1 MRQESLL
8 KQAVLAKTQGDYA
21 LAEKYFRDCLIIA
34 PRNAEALRELGFI
47 RYGIHKD
54 YHDAKDLFIQSLQI
68 EDCFTGHF
76 YLAMVLA
83 RMDEI
88 EEAEKE
94 YLKALEQAHS
104 DGDRGLGETEYA
116 DFLGINGRLDEA
128 LKHFQEAL
136 AVCPDYERAKKR
148 HRALLQVIAHN
159 DAPNAGE
166 MPPQR

>member
-8 KQAVLAKTQGDYA
+8 KQALLAKERNDYV
-21 LAEKYFRDCLIIA
+21 LAEKCFRDCLTIA
-34 PRNAEALRELGFI
+34 PHNAEALRELGFI
-47 RYGIHKD
+47 RYGIHKN
-54 YHDAKDLFIQSLQI
+54 YQDAKDLFIQSLQI

-76 YLAMVLA
+76 YLAIVLA
-83 RMDEI
+83 RLDEI
-88 EEAEKE
+88 QEAEKE
-94 YLKALEQAHS
+94 YLKALEQAQS

-148 HRALLQVIAHN
+148 HHALLQVIAQN
-159 DAPNAGE
+159 ESATSG
-166 MPPQR
+166 